1 MRKMKKLNKIMAA
14 ILMVSSI
21 IVGGF
26 GALAAANDPIAPE
39 TGDLTIHKYLLTDEV
54 AGPVGTGDAS
64 DALKVPD
71 TAKKLQGVEFTVY
84 KVGAPVTEGD
94 PAIIPGGDGW
104 TYTLD
109 GTNNQVTASDGT
121 DTYVYS
127 INPGWAQ
134 ATEED
139 GTAKWPDLPKGQYLV
154 VESDVTGAKD
164 TEDNPVTIDV
174 KTPNFVVA
182 VPMSIENSDG
192 EITGWNDDVHVF
204 PKNDAVVAEKEVEE
218 KDGVGIGD
226 VLNFTITSTVL
237 EKISEYKQYDIF
249 DELDSALD
257 YVADSVKVY
266 GANGSSLTEI
276 VNPTEIGQEYYTIKP
291 IAGKDAT
298 RGFTVSFTDKGRAFL
313 ETGKYKKVVVK
324 FQAKINENAVI
335 VPDTDP
341 TGNIIPNTGKLEY
354 TNKSDEK
361 TDKDT
366 NETKTPVGE
375 IELTKVDKDNNPITS
390 DTAKFKISTSEV
402 FAKAKAFIKVKYEN
416 GKVVDVAYPTDVQ
429 GNYDK
434 DTTDFVDYEIETDI
448 EEDSVTKGKARFV
461 GLRLPIDYWVVE
473 TKAPDGY
480 NLLGDPFNVKSE
492 DTEQYVYSEEVV
504 NSNGFKLP
512 ETGGMGLIGLIV
524 AGIVII
530 GLAVMV
536 VLPKKRHS

>member
-26 GALAAANDPIAPE
+26 GALAAANDPIAPD
-39 TGDLTIHKYLLTDEV
+39 TGDLTIHKYLLTDEA

-64 DALKVPD
+64 DASQVPSTAVKLKD
-71 TAKKLQGVEFTVY
+71 VEFTVY
-84 KVGAPVTEGD
+84 KVGD
-94 PAIIPGGDGW
+94 PTDASYPKIIPGGDGW

-109 GTNNQVTASDGT
+109 GVNNQVTASDGT

-127 INPGWAQ
+127 ITSGVAQ
-134 ATEED
+134 NTGDD
-139 GTAKWPDLPKGQYLV
+139 GTAKWPGLPKGQYLV

-182 VPMSIENSDG
+182 VPMSIENEAGDV
-192 EITGWNDDVHVF
+192 TGWNADVHVF

-249 DELDSALD
+249 DEMDSALD

-266 GANGSSLTEI
+266 GAKGNPLAEVEI
-276 VNPTEIGQEYYTIKP
+276 PSDQEYYTVSSLD
-291 IAGKDAT
+291 GKDAA
-298 RGFTVSFTDKGRAFL
+298 RGFTVSFTPEGLAFL
-313 ETGKYKKVVVK
+313 ETEGYKKVVVK

-335 VPDTDP
+335 VPGTNDE
-341 TGNIIPNTGKLEY
+341 GNIIPNKGKLEY
-354 TNKSDEK
+354 ENKDG
-361 TDKDT
+361 DKKDKET

-375 IELTKVDKDNNPITS
+375 IELTKVDKDENPITS
-390 DTAKFKISTSEV
+390 DTAKFKISTSAA
-402 FAKAKAFIKVKYEN
+402 FAKAKAFIKVKYED
-416 GKVVDVAYPTDVQ
+416 GKVVDVAYPTDTQ
-429 GNYDK
+429 GTYDK
-434 DTTDFVDYEIETDI
+434 DTTDFVDYEIETNKAD
-448 EEDSVTKGKARFV
+448 GKARFV
-461 GLRLPIDYWVVE
+461 GLRLPINYWVVE

-480 NLLGDPFNVKSE
+480 NLLGDPFNVKFANAE
-492 DTEQYVYSEEVV
+492 DEKTAQYVYSEEVV